1 MTFLPITS
9 YDGLDDEAKAAS
21 DHQVQTHGGRIT
33 NMKATLLGHVPSFR
47 AYMEW
52 YVLRDEL
59 VPYIGERAVSLF
71 SYAISEA
78 NDCLVCSVFFRKVL
92 IDSGED
98 VDDPQVT
105 EAEQLLMD
113 WGRLIARSPH
123 DIPDELYAR
132 LEATFQ
138 PRLRLIL
145 VAFAGQM
152 VATNLVNTVG
162 RVPLDEV
169 LYEYRRPGDD
179 RTV

>member
-1 MTFLPITS
+1 MTFLPIPT
-9 YDGLDDEAKAAS
+9 DDELDAAAVVARE
-21 DHQVQTHGGRIT
+21 HQLETFGGRIT
-33 NMKATLLGHVPSFR
+33 NMKATLLGHAPSFR

-78 NDCLVCSVFFRKVL
+78 NDCLVCSVFFRKIL
-92 IDSGED
+92 IDSGEN

-169 LYEYRRPGDD
+169 LYDYRKPGDE